1 MTKTKTT
8 TIFNIIGQG
17 IKLYIQNI
25 VTLSNPVVA
34 PVLGMLAGIILAI
47 LPVYFIPNLYA
58 NWANHIPLFKELYMS
73 IITIIVTM
81 LPGLILLKISF
92 WNYMLKFVS
101 LNNIVGDILKKK
113 VLKAHQHY
121 TQVVALRTK
130 DYLLMLGIWCSI
142 ILMGIILPI
151 VVFLLNI
158 EPLFMPYLFIGFEF
172 LAIFLLTI
180 LSIYLSLSFQVFAFE
195 TAYGPM
201 QTLEESFRLVLN
213 NFWRMFTLLL
223 MLTIIT
229 GIIVPQLF
237 VFLADILM
245 LKTTLSVPFQ
255 VFLENLFET
264 YDYMYEYMQ
273 SFPVFEYDSQEKLIF
288 EASKHFTFGLISS
301 LISLLMM
308 PLGSC
313 FYTLFYLDA
322 KKRHAPKIEE
332 APSEPKS
339 KGKSKKS
346 AKAK

>member
-1 MTKTKTT
+1 MTKAKTT
-8 TIFNIIGQG
+8 TIFNIIGKG
-17 IKLYIQNI
+17 IKLYVQNI
-25 VTLSNPVVA
+25 ITLSNPIIA
-34 PVLGMLAGIILAI
+34 PVFGMLFGVILSIA
-47 LPVYFIPNLYA
+47 PVYFIPNLYA
-58 NWANHIPLFKELYMS
+58 NWANNFPIFKELYIA
-73 IITIIVTM
+73 IITIIVAT
-81 LPGLILLKISF
+81 LPGLVLLKISF
-92 WNYMLKFVS
+92 WNYMLKVVS

-113 VLKAHQHY
+113 LVKPHQHY

-151 VVFLLNI
+151 VVFLLDI

-229 GIIVPQLF
+229 GVIAPQLF
-237 VFLADILM
+237 VFFADIFM
-245 LKTTLSVPFQ
+245 LKTTLSIPFQ
-255 VFLENLFET
+255 GFLENLFAT
-264 YDYMYEYMQ
+264 YDYMFDYMS
-273 SFPVFEYDSQEKLIF
+273 SFPIFAYDSQEKLIF
-288 EASKHFTFGLISS
+288 EASKHLTFGLISS

-322 KKRHAPKIEE
+322 KKRHAPKLEE
-332 APSEPKS
+332 NSAEEKS

-346 AKAK
+346 AKK